1 MQKSRRIY
9 VPTILIVVLSTAA
22 IGVVAGTL
30 REQPLAFGQA
40 IEDDTSTGISGD
52 ATTMTNGNTTSTSTM
67 VAQDNN
73 TLSGVIS
80 SIQLDE
86 IASPT
91 WITSGHWELQS
102 EAPLFRAAN
111 GTGGTNATSEHTVTD
126 FQAIVYMVRVADGTG
141 LHKHEI
147 SDFQQT
153 GVLHDTGNVTI
164 VNGTMTIT
172 MPDGPHENVFG
183 YINLQND
190 KISVWVNQTQVEDHF
205 GPRPIYGVIFSPEQM
220 QGHQSRNE

>member
-1 MQKSRRIY
+1 MQKLREIY
-9 VPTILIVVLSTAA
+9 LATIFIAVVSTAA

-30 REQPLAFGQA
+30 REQQPLAFGQTTENEA
-40 IEDDTSTGISGD
+40 SVGVSTD
-52 ATTMTNGNTTSTSTM
+52 AATMANGNTTATTTP
-67 VAQDNN
+67 AQGNN
-73 TLSGVIS
+73 TLSGTIS

-86 IASPT
+86 MAAPA

-102 EAPLFRAAN
+102 DAPLFRAGN
-111 GTGGTNATSEHTVTD
+111 GTGATNATAEPTVTD
-126 FQAIVYMVRVADGTG
+126 FQATVYMVSVADGTG

-153 GVLHDTGNVTI
+153 DVLHDTGNVTI

-190 KISVWVNQTQVEDHF
+190 KISVWTNQTHVEDHF
-205 GPRPIYGVIFSPEQM
+205 GPTPIYGIIFGPEQT
-220 QGHQSRNE
+220 QGHPSRN